1 MLAGES
7 VGFGSISREVLPPL
21 LEIIP
26 EARMNMV
33 IYYLRTDEVR
43 PLKGGGDGRL
53 DIRHNWNCDN
63 PM

>member
-1 MLAGES
+1 MLARES
-7 VGFGSISREVLPPL
+7 VGFGSISLEVLPPL

-43 PLKGGGDGRL
+43 PLRGGDGRL